1 LFIYLREARK
11 EFNKTLHVTAT
22 ASRAADESC
31 TAARV
36 ANVAVERNASD
47 CCTATSAAADI
58 AARASGAAAAANAAV
73 VGNMPAIDYM
83 TGKLAEVIRFVE
95 ERHSANRIGG
105 PTIGT
110 EATTIAKAATIGNNN
125 DDDNDSS
132 TRDEHPS
139 HHLDAT
145 QSPIELLGRVL
156 VLTFIAV
163 LGVMLWKHREEMFGV
178 IDEAFNLALFI
189 PFLAVF
195 ILFEGANH
203 LLTHSIT
210 SFAGAGMCI
219 LLLTIGYLLGSWG
232 MLTKA
237 GEWLRNQLED
247 RAGRRRLRKKKEEN
261 ARIVKKLVGE
271 IMKGKRESQ
280 EREKGLRVCKT
291 MIM

>member
-1 LFIYLREARK
+1 
-11 EFNKTLHVTAT
+11 
-22 ASRAADESC
+22 
-31 TAARV
+31 
-36 ANVAVERNASD
+36 
-47 CCTATSAAADI
+47 
-58 AARASGAAAAANAAV
+58 
-73 VGNMPAIDYM
+73 M
-83 TGKLAEVIRFVE
+83 TGKLADVIRFVE

-110 EATTIAKAATIGNNN
+110 EATTIAKAATISNNN

-178 IDEAFNLALFI
+178 IEEAFNLALFI

-271 IMKGKRESQ
+271 IMKGRRESQ